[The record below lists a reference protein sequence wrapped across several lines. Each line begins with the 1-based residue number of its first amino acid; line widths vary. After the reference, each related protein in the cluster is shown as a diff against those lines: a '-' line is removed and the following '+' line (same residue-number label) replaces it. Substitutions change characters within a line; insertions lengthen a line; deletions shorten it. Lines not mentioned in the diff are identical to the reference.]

1 MLQSSIFL
9 YNFFMKKAIYVGS
22 FDPIHNGHMKVLKKA
37 LGLFDEIIVII
48 ANNDFKKNQGNLDER
63 FEQVKRKV
71 KEEKLKNVSIYILEE
86 KYLATWAK
94 ENNITYLVRS
104 ARNNTDFKYELD
116 LAKLNK
122 EINPDLETIL
132 IIPDSEDLEYSSS
145 KFRNFKIDK
154 NK

>member
-1 MLQSSIFL
+1 
-9 YNFFMKKAIYVGS
+9 MKKAIYVGS

-37 LGLFDEIIVII
+37 LCLFDEIIVII
-48 ANNDFKKNQGNLDER
+48 ANNDFKKKQGNLDER

>member
-1 MLQSSIFL
+1 
-9 YNFFMKKAIYVGS
+9 MKKAIYVGS

-71 KEEKLKNVSIYILEE
+71 EEEKFKNVSIYILEE